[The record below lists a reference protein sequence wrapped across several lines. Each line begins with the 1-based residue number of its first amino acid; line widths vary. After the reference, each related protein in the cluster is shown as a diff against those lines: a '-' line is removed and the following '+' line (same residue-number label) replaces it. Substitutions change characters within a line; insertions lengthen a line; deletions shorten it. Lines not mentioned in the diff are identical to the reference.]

1 MNIPPMHKKER
12 EITDPARMRSILKK
26 GKYAVI
32 ALCREGKPY
41 VVTLSYGYDEVR
53 SALYFHT
60 ALQGLKLDIIKANPG
75 ACATVIID
83 RGYLMGECSHGY
95 RSVVMNGTMSV
106 VKSLGEKKHGMDV
119 LLLHL
124 EENPEAVRRRSLMDD
139 KAYERTCILRLDIK
153 GMTGKSG
160 H

>member
-1 MNIPPMHKKER
+1 MSIPPMHKKER
-12 EITDPARMRSILKK
+12 EITDPVRMRSILKK

-32 ALCREGKPY
+32 ALCREGEPY
-41 VVTLSYGYDEVR
+41 VVTLSYGYDEAR

-60 ALQGLKLDIIKANPG
+60 ALQGLKLEIIKANPG

-95 RSVVMNGTMSV
+95 RSVVMNGTMRV
-106 VKSLGEKKHGMDV
+106 VESLVEKKHGMDI

-124 EENPEAVRRRSLMDD
+124 EENPDAVRRRSLMDD

-153 GMTGKSG
+153 DMTGKSG